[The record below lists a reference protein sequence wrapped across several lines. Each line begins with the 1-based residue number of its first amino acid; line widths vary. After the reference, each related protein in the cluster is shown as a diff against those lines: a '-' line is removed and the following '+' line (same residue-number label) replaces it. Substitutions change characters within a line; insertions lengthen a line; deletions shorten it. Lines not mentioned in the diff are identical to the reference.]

1 MRIEN
6 RPGLNR
12 ETTIENYNLRRGR
25 TISKIPSARSISN
38 PNPNPQPK
46 SMNQTLMKQND

>member
-1 MRIEN
+1 MRIGN

-38 PNPNPQPK
+38 PNPN
-46 SMNQTLMKQND
+46 SMNQTLIKQND